1 MPTSM
6 HQFSEI
12 EGKTHIYHFFDTLN
26 RIFFLGSRER
36 IPLKMGE
43 NRDNYTLVST

>member
-6 HQFSEI
+6 HHFSEI
-12 EGKTHIYHFFDTLN
+12 EGKTHIYHFFRHFEQN
-26 RIFFLGSRER
+26 FFLGSREP